1 VVVVLVD
8 GQVVSVVPA
17 SVVEVADDEVVV
29 VVVVV
34 VAQPPAVHASQ
45 QLATWPTHAEPPL
58 GAAHFAELLLIEHFV
73 VPLPVVRQQVTA
85 PGLPHV
91 ERAAHRLTKR
101 AQLLLVRT
109 ACACCAA
116 QLT

>member
-17 SVVEVADDEVVV
+17 SVVEVAADEVV

-73 VPLPVVRQQVTA
+73 VPLAGVRQQVTA
-85 PGLPHV
+85 LGLPHV

-101 AQLLLVRT
+101 AQLSLVRT

>member
-1 VVVVLVD
+1 
-8 GQVVSVVPA
+8 
-17 SVVEVADDEVVV
+17 
-29 VVVVV
+29 VV

-45 QLATWPTHAEPPL
+45 QLASWPTHAEPPL

-73 VPLPVVRQQVTA
+73 VPLLVVRQQVTK
-85 PGLPHV
+85 PDLPHV

-101 AQLLLVRT
+101 AQLSLVRT

>member
-29 VVVVV
+29 VVVV
-34 VAQPPAVHASQ
+34 AQPPAVHASQ
-45 QLATWPTHAEPPL
+45 QVVSWPTHAEPPL
-58 GAAHFAELLLIEHFV
+58 GATHFAELVLIEHFV
-73 VPLPVVRQQVTA
+73 VPLLVVRQQVTK

-101 AQLLLVRT
+101 AQLSLVRT
-109 ACACCAA
+109 AFACCAA

>member
-17 SVVEVADDEVVV
+17 SVVEVADDEV

-73 VPLPVVRQQVTA
+73 VPLAVVRQQVTA

-91 ERAAHRLTKR
+91 EWAAHRLTKR
-101 AQLLLVRT
+101 AQLSLVRT
-109 ACACCAA
+109 ACASCAA